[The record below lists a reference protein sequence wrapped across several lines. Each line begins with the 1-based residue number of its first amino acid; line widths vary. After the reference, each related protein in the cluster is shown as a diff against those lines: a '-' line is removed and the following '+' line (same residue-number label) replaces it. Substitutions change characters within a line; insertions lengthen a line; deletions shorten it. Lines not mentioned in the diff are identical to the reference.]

1 MQGYNNDITFE
12 DEMQCYDLY
21 FPAFGHSNHPFL
33 PLLVFVCNRIFT
45 LIKLDIFSK
54 WNTKIWKNAFDDLF
68 NYSPSC
74 IFTAKSLFDL
84 LWLDI
89 YYWNEESFQDI
100 KIFFANDP

>member
-1 MQGYNNDITFE
+1 MQSNNTDISFK
-12 DEMQCYDLY
+12 DGMQCYSLHLS
-21 FPAFGHSNHPFL
+21 PFGHSNHPLL
-33 PLLVFVCNRIFT
+33 PLLILFWNRIFT